1 MTCFLCDGVVK
12 WQPKSLTCM
21 EKRCMN
27 WRCQSRSLIYFCVP
41 KKKLS
46 LIGLDIEQLVLFR
59 IFGMNLIH
67 LTGYKS
73 RKLLLCALLFCDFS
87 LIFCSYMC
95 TFCIFAL
102 LSGSTFVNISCLF
115 IWVQGY
121 TTSLALYF
129 SRNTIKTRI
138 WLVKG
143 RSLLSARTLI
153 GCVFCHSC
161 APRGF
166 IFRPQWGATAAE
178 WTSEEFHGGFTLNSF
193 LASPIHGAGSKR
205 LEHRDS
211 LCVGWLWIVLRGV
224 TGLIRRACWN
234 ISVW

>member
-1 MTCFLCDGVVK
+1 MTTKVIYLHGKTMHELTLSITITHLFLCSKEEIESHRFGHWAVGFISHFWDEPDSFDWLQVS
-12 WQPKSLTCM
+12 QTLTVF
-21 EKRCMN
+21 KRTVIL
-27 WRCQSRSLIYFCVP
+27 WFLV
-41 KKKLS
+41 
-46 LIGLDIEQLVLFR
+46 DILFLHVHVLYICSFEW
-59 IFGMNLIH
+59 FNVCEH
-67 LTGYKS
+67 L
-73 RKLLLCALLFCDFS
+73 LP
-87 LIFCSYMC
+87 
-95 TFCIFAL
+95 
-102 LSGSTFVNISCLF
+102 VF

-153 GCVFCHSC
+153 GCVFCHSG